1 MTRHRFIQQTLTFWL
16 LFTLLGMAHTGPSR
30 AYSSNTLSPDTLV
43 ANLNQTDTELS
54 KQQLSKIL
62 TLKKTRWSNN
72 QRIQIFLYA
81 EDSDA
86 FNEFIV
92 NQLGVFPYQLRRHWK
107 RAGFSGRASP
117 PVVVENMDELIK
129 RLQTTPGAIG
139 FIPGSLMTSELQR
152 VTISD

>member
-1 MTRHRFIQQTLTFWL
+1 M
-16 LFTLLGMAHTGPSR
+16 MAHASQSS
-30 AYSSNTLSPDTLV
+30 AYSPDTLSPDTLV
-43 ANLNQTDTELS
+43 ANLNQSETEVS

-81 EDSDA
+81 EDSEA

-107 RAGFSGRASP
+107 RSGFSGRASP
-117 PVVVENMDELIK
+117 PVIVDSMDELIE
-129 RLQTTPGAIG
+129 RLEATPGAIG
-139 FIPGSLMTSELQR
+139 FIPQSLMTSELQR